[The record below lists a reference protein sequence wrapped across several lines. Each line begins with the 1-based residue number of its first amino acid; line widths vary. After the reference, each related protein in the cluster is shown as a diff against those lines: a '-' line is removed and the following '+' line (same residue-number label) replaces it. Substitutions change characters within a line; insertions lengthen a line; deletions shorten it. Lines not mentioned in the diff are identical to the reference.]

1 MPSRPFPFGF
11 KLANLASS
19 SLRSQVGGEGRIF
32 TAVNQPR
39 VPVSPFQIYPPPPL
53 PWWSCIVWRP
63 TLACAQTTSKP
74 LRARRKGGKGGNY
87 RLRGNMVSAPSV
99 LHYLVL
105 QLSWPDPSYKEHPQY
120 HNLDINDHLPQREP
134 CKGAEQHQRE
144 EIFKWT
150 QPAKWKQRDIQ
161 VL

>member
-11 KLANLASS
+11 KLANLPSS

-39 VPVSPFQIYPPPPL
+39 VPVSPFQIYPPRPFLGGAVLSGVPRWPAPKL
-53 PWWSCIVWRP
+53 PVN
-63 TLACAQTTSKP
+63 LYG
-74 LRARRKGGKGGNY
+74 LREKGGKGGNY